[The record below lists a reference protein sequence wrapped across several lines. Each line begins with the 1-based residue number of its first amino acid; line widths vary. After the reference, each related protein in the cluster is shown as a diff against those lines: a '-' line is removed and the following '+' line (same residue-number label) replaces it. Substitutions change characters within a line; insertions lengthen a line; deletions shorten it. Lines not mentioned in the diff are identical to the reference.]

1 MESRGKSWVGRVR
14 SRNED
19 VYSVRPEFRF
29 LAVADGMGGTSAG
42 HIASRITIDEIS
54 DSLYEINQ
62 ERQIEAA
69 DLVDAVV
76 KANLTVYERGQMY
89 TDFAG
94 MGTTI
99 VSAYINDTKGIF
111 CHVGDS
117 RAYLFR
123 KKELTRVT
131 KDHSVV
137 QELVDNGEMTLEQA
151 QKAPNKNLITRS
163 IGPKPEVQPEITV
176 QELQEG
182 DVLMLCSDGVS
193 DFVPDAEIRE
203 VMDAHSHNLR
213 FLTSMLIEAADK
225 HGSTDNITTV
235 VAKI

>member
-1 MESRGKSWVGRVR
+1 METRGKSWVGRVR

-19 VYSVRPEFRF
+19 VYSVRPEFGF

-42 HIASRITIDEIS
+42 HIASRITIDEVS
-54 DSLYEINQ
+54 ENLYEISQ
-62 ERQIEAA
+62 ARPIEAN
-69 DLVDAVV
+69 DLVEAVV
-76 KANLTVYERGQMY
+76 KANQTVHERGQMY

-99 VSAYINDTKGIF
+99 VSAFINGSKGIF

-123 KKELTRVT
+123 KKELTRIT
-131 KDHSVV
+131 RDHSVV
-137 QELVDNGEMTLEQA
+137 QELVDSGEMTMEQA
-151 QKAPNKNLITRS
+151 LRAPNKNLITRS
-163 IGPKPEVQPEITV
+163 IGPKPEVQPEITL

-193 DFVPDAEIRE
+193 DFVPDDEIRE

-213 FLTSMLIEAADK
+213 FLTSMLIETADK

-235 VAKI
+235 VAKV